1 MRSWKIGISILA
13 LCCAAD
19 AALAGNRCV
28 QRREVAALKVAA
40 LQQKLMVAALSCH
53 AVPRYNAFVISY
65 RRDLQKSDNALKAFF
80 VRRGGISEY
89 HAFKTKMANNSSLTS
104 IGDMTTYCQDAL
116 AAFDI
121 ALATDHRSL
130 REFALAQNAS
140 VEIAYPD
147 CAKDVVV
154 ASRAEKRALRKAR
167 RQLARA
173 SAAGEP

>member
-1 MRSWKIGISILA
+1 MRGWQIGIGILA

-19 AALAGNRCV
+19 AALAGSACV

-40 LQQKLMVAALSCH
+40 LQQKLVVAALSCH

-80 VRRGGISEY
+80 IRRGGISEY
-89 HAFKTKMANNSSLTS
+89 HAFKTKLANNSSLTS
-104 IGDMTTYCQDAL
+104 IGDMTTYCQDAF
-116 AAFDI
+116 AAFDV
-121 ALATDHRSL
+121 ALAADHRSL
-130 REFALAQNAS
+130 REFALTQNAS
-140 VEIAYPD
+140 LDIAYLD
-147 CAKDVVV
+147 CQDEVVV

-167 RQLARA
+167 RMLARA